1 MGLSPTVQAAN
12 KVVGKWH
19 LENGLDIEIYE
30 QDGKYHGK
38 IIALNDFND
47 GQKLDKKNPD
57 KSLRNRSLLGVMLL
71 KDLSYNAEKDVWENG
86 KMYASHMGMIA
97 NLEIKK
103 ATSNTITAVG
113 SKLLFWHTEEWQRI

>member
-1 MGLSPTVQAAN
+1 MQEAN

-19 LENGLDIEIYE
+19 LENGLDIDIYE
-30 QDGKYHGK
+30 QNGKYHGK

-47 GQKLDKKNPD
+47 GQKLDEKNPD
-57 KSLRNRSLLGVMLL
+57 KSLRNRSLLGIVLL
-71 KDLSYNAEKDVWENG
+71 KNLSYNVEKGIWEDG
-86 KMYASHMGMIA
+86 KMYAPHMGMTA

-103 ATSNTITAVG
+103 VASNTLTAVG